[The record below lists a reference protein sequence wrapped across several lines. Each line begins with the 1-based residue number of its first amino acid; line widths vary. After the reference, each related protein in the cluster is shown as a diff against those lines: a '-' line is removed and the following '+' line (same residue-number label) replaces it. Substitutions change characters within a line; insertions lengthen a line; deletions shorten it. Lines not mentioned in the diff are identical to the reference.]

1 MVEENNSF
9 AITKSGHDLL
19 NEASL
24 VVQYFLNAQKE
35 ISLEEIKQQLPFLK
49 SFDASKITPLFRTF
63 AQPANRSNILL
74 SGLIFYVISKGKYP
88 QDAWGD
94 ALKTKEETKIY
105 SFKTAFNDYSR
116 ALGTDFI
123 PASHKS
129 DFNNAIKELKRAQ
142 IMPLIKEDERVP
154 GLVCLFETIYETFV
168 EKYDK
173 YAPRVYNKLFE
184 QYKTKTF
191 HKREGTECIEKQL
204 NAYSVSFAGNMDKPG
219 HADCEDF
226 SFVKALDKK
235 NKLILMAV
243 CDGVGSAIDSETG
256 SRCACE
262 ALEKVICNYLAR
274 SKKVLKKRTKGKG
287 TNTNRNFSILMPMLQ
302 YDLATDLYIQWS
314 KLVKNS
320 PSYQK
325 VKHQRPPMDQ
335 FTSTMQF
342 AFITPLFVCTG
353 KVGDG
358 SFYLRKREKNG
369 KDDLDGIFCLTDG
382 RSDVLEKAVLNM
394 AVLDTN
400 PKSLQINFYRRDEVK
415 DILITSD
422 GVSPLFKDDL
432 LKAYYIMRDLYLLP
446 YPQRIE
452 QLEKIAMHGSD
463 VNTVDYSSGG
473 DDASIAYIS
482 FGNEE

>member
-9 AITKSGHDLL
+9 VATKNGHDLL

-24 VVQYFLNAQKE
+24 VAEFFLNSQQQE
-35 ISLEEIKQQLPFLK
+35 ISIDKIKEQLPFLK
-49 SFDASKITPLFRTF
+49 TFDVSKITPLFKTF
-63 AQPANRSNILL
+63 TQPANRNNILL
-74 SGLIFYVISKGKYP
+74 SGMIFYVISKGKYP
-88 QDAWGD
+88 QDAWAD
-94 ALKTKEETKIY
+94 ALKGKEETKIF
-105 SFKTAFNDYSR
+105 SLKTSFNDYTR
-116 ALGTDFI
+116 TLGNGFV
-123 PASHKS
+123 PPNHKS
-129 DFNNAIKELKRAQ
+129 EFNNIIKDFKREQ
-142 IMPLIKEDERVP
+142 IMPLINEDERVP

-173 YAPRVYNKLFE
+173 YAPRIFNKLFE
-184 QYKTKTF
+184 QYKNKTF
-191 HKREGTECIEKQL
+191 HKREGTECVEQKL

-226 SFVKALDKK
+226 SFVKSLDKHDK
-235 NKLILMAV
+235 IFLVAV

-256 SRCACE
+256 SKCACE
-262 ALEKVICNYLAR
+262 ALEKVISNYISR
-274 SKKVLKKRTKGKG
+274 SKKALRKRNGSG
-287 TNTNRNFSILMPMLQ
+287 TIRNYAILMPMLQ
-302 YDLATDLYIQWS
+302 YDLATDLYIQWA
-314 KLVKNS
+314 KLVRNS
-320 PSYQK
+320 PSYQQ
-325 VKHQRPPMDQ
+325 VKKQRPAMDQ

-342 AFITPLFVCTG
+342 ALITPLFVCTG

-369 KDDLDGIFCLTDG
+369 RNDLDGIFCLTDG

-400 PKSLQINFYRRDEVK
+400 PRSLQINFYRRDEVK

-432 LKAYYIMRDLYLLP
+432 LKAYYIMKDLYLLP
-446 YPQRIE
+446 YENRIKK
-452 QLEKIAMHGSD
+452 LEKMAMYGSD
-463 VNTVDYSSGG
+463 VNTVDFSSGG
-473 DDASIAYIS
+473 DDASIAYVS